1 MWHRNCYAQYTSK
14 EKIQRLEQKHVASGG
29 EASGNET
36 VTSTSPC
43 KTRSHVKKVN
53 WEQCIFCQNEHSR
66 ERLSPVMTFKMSENI
81 IQNAQFNYKVRIR
94 LSRVTDHIAAEA
106 KYHLSCLSAFNRHGE
121 KAKRE
126 AKETDLGLVWLCEE
140 LEYAAGKGHV
150 IKLSDAWER
159 YTTLAEEAQIE
170 IPSSFLSRKST
181 FKEKLLLRLAI
192 VIDCIPSGRESL
204 LIPTQYVNLAVSQ
217 LATET
222 DELLTMPTYAPH
234 EDIFL
239 SLVHVAL
246 KIRGD
251 LMEAPGH
258 QGFGICEQHATDC
271 VPDSLFMFLR
281 LLFGGQKLLDGENAE
296 EKEAETRCKVLSI
309 GQDIVYGVSCGK
321 KWTPKHVALGST
333 FLQVDTGLAES
344 VLESLDPHTGSVI
357 QPNLVRGK
365 FVHFSADN
373 IDILDETL
381 DGKNT
386 FHATQI
392 ASWQRGAE
400 TDTLLE
406 NLKPSTKRCLNVP
419 ESMNAIYQVVVK
431 RRSPVLSNQEG
442 EENAIED
449 NDVVRTAQA
458 TDVAFNVSR
467 QKAEMKIGWTEF
479 NQLRSTNEQDVATVG
494 YMPILQA
501 PAHEFDTLNTVVKRC
516 MYIAAALGQKHTVI
530 TVDQALYCKLV

>member
-1 MWHRNCYAQYTSK
+1 MLK
-14 EKIQRLEQKHVASGG
+14 KLI
-29 EASGNET
+29 GN
-36 VTSTSPC
+36 SAYS
-43 KTRSHVKKVN
+43 
-53 WEQCIFCQNEHSR
+53 QNEHSR
-66 ERLSPVMTFKMSENI
+66 ERLSSVMTFKMSENI

-94 LSRVTDHIAAEA
+94 LSGVTDLTAAEA
-106 KYHLSCLSAFNRHGE
+106 KYHLSCLSAFNRHRE

-159 YTTLAEEAQIE
+159 YTTLAEEAQIK

-181 FKEKLLLRLAI
+181 FKEKLLLRLAN

-251 LMEAPGH
+251 LMEAPGYP
-258 QGFGICEQHATDC
+258 GFEICEQHATDC

-296 EKEAETRCKVLSI
+296 EKEAETRCKVLPI

-321 KWTPKHVALGST
+321 KWTPKHVGLGST
-333 FLQVDTGLAES
+333 LHQVTRSKDLVRLFSQAGHILNNDQILQVDTGLAES
-344 VLESLDPHTGSVI
+344 VLECLDPHTGSVI
-357 QPNLVRGK
+357 PTNLVRGK

-381 DGKNT
+381 DGKNA

-419 ESMNAIYQVVVK
+419 ESMNAIYPVVVK
-431 RRSPVLSNQEG
+431 RRSPVFSNQEA

-458 TDVAFNVSR
+458 TDVAFNVLR

-479 NQLRSTNEQDVATVG
+479 NQLRSTNEQDVTTVG

-516 MYIAAALGQKHTVI
+516 MYIAGA
-530 TVDQALYCKLV
+530 YSYYS

>member
-1 MWHRNCYAQYTSK
+1 MLK
-14 EKIQRLEQKHVASGG
+14 KLI
-29 EASGNET
+29 GN
-36 VTSTSPC
+36 SAYS
-43 KTRSHVKKVN
+43 
-53 WEQCIFCQNEHSR
+53 QNEHSR
-66 ERLSPVMTFKMSENI
+66 ERLSSVTTFKMSENI

-94 LSRVTDHIAAEA
+94 LSGVTDLIAAVA
-106 KYHLSCLSAFNRHGE
+106 KYHLSCLSAFNRRRE

-126 AKETDLGLVWLCEE
+126 KRKAKETDLGLVWLCEE

-159 YTTLAEEAQIE
+159 YTTLAEEAQIK

-181 FKEKLLLRLAI
+181 FKEKLLLRLAN
-192 VIDCIPSGRESL
+192 VIDCIPYGRESL

-251 LMEAPGH
+251 LMEAPGY

-271 VPDSLFMFLR
+271 VPDSLSMFLR

-296 EKEAETRCKVLSI
+296 EKEAETRCKVLPI

-321 KWTPKHVALGST
+321 KWTPKHVGLGST
-333 FLQVDTGLAES
+333 LHQVTRSKDLVRLFSQAGHILNNDQILQVDTGLAES
-344 VLESLDPHTGSVI
+344 VLECLDPHTGSVI
-357 QPNLVRGK
+357 PPNLVRGK

-381 DGKNT
+381 DGKNA

-392 ASWQRGAE
+392 ASW
-400 TDTLLE
+400 
-406 NLKPSTKRCLNVP
+406 
-419 ESMNAIYQVVVK
+419 
-431 RRSPVLSNQEG
+431 
-442 EENAIED
+442 
-449 NDVVRTAQA
+449 
-458 TDVAFNVSR
+458 
-467 QKAEMKIGWTEF
+467 
-479 NQLRSTNEQDVATVG
+479 
-494 YMPILQA
+494 
-501 PAHEFDTLNTVVKRC
+501 
-516 MYIAAALGQKHTVI
+516 
-530 TVDQALYCKLV
+530 